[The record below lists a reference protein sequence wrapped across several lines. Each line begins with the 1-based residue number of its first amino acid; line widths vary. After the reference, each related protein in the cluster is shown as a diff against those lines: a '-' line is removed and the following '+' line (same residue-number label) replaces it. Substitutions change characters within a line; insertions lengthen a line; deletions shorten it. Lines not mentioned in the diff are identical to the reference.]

1 MKDIAKEIMLLS
13 EEEVFLQLKEILYEV
28 APLKILEEITYQTS
42 LVEDFSFDSI
52 DIMGTLLKIQERFL
66 KDASMFEVDA
76 FINETFS
83 NERQFTVQMLC
94 RQIVKIMQTE
104 GTRNE

>member
-1 MKDIAKEIMLLS
+1 MKDISKEVMLLS

-28 APLKILEEITYQTS
+28 APLKIVEEITYQTS
-42 LVEDFSFDSI
+42 LVEDFAFDSI

-66 KDASMFEVDA
+66 KDSSMFEVDA

-83 NERQFTVQMLC
+83 KERRFTVRMVCQ
-94 RQIVKIMQTE
+94 QIVKIMPTE
-104 GTRNE
+104 GTKNE

>member
-1 MKDIAKEIMLLS
+1 
-13 EEEVFLQLKEILYEV
+13 
-28 APLKILEEITYQTS
+28 
-42 LVEDFSFDSI
+42 
-52 DIMGTLLKIQERFL
+52 MGTLLKIQERFL